1 MILFVCLLMNK
12 SILNDPANEEPPAV
26 ICTYISIWQDK
37 EIVNIGIFNTK
48 VLLYELG
55 SKFTDVCTI

>member
-1 MILFVCLLMNK
+1 MNK

-48 VLLYELG
+48 VLLYELC
-55 SKFTDVCTI
+55 SKFTDVCII